1 MNTIEKFMELSRLKK
16 EMLAVILPENMIGH
30 VEVINKEIKMMITE
44 LICESSK
51 GTEEKKSGV
60 TKVEID

>member
-16 EMLAVILPENMIGH
+16 EMLAVILPENVMGH

-44 LICESSK
+44 LICESSN
-51 GTEEKKSGV
+51 GTDEKKSGV